1 MKSIPSRVLI
11 AGVGPGLGLALAKR
25 FIHEGCTVGL
35 LARNENYLNQLSSEL
50 SQNGQTAIALPA
62 DLTDPIQITSAF
74 QHYKNTVGSVD
85 VLINHAGLSFWQ
97 STMEISAEDFEQTWR
112 TSTLSALLCSQQV
125 IPDMLSNNNGHIIF
139 SGSTSAVRGRKGAID
154 FSSSQFARRGL
165 ADAMARELWPQGI
178 HVAHIIIDGIID
190 TPRVRQNYVLAE
202 DELLMCPDDIAESYW
217 HLIQQPKSSWAFEIA
232 IRPHTEAFFE

>member
-85 VLINHAGLSFWQ
+85 VLITTRASR
-97 STMEISAEDFEQTWR
+97 FEQTWR

-125 IPDMLSNNNGHIIF
+125 IPDMLANNNGHIIF

-178 HVAHIIIDGIID
+178 HVAHVIIDGIID